1 MVDLISELKIK
12 VMAKIDDIGMEKFPK
27 TGTITDWNAEK
38 TAYLKGV
45 NDTLIALTNQIGSK
59 VPESLQEFLDRILKF
74 IEGYY
79 E

>member
-1 MVDLISELKIK
+1 
-12 VMAKIDDIGMEKFPK
+12 MAKIDDIGIEKFPK
-27 TGTITDWNAEK
+27 TGTITDRNAEK
-38 TAYLKGV
+38 RTAYLKGV